1 MVLHELCHL
10 KMKEHSHRYWDSVRK
25 FMPNYEEKS
34 NGWRLMVPKSGESLK
49 LSFDNT
55 ISTIFKVTI

>member
-1 MVLHELCHL
+1 
-10 KMKEHSHRYWDSVRK
+10 MKEEHSHRYWDSVRK

-34 NGWRLMVPKSGESLK
+34 NGWRLMVPESGESLK